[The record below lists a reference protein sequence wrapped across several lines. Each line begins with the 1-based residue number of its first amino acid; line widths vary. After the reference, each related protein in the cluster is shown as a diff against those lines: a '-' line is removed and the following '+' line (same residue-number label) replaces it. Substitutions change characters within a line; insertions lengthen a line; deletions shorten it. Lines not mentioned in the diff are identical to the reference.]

1 MTRHQTLLSALIL
14 GGLTLLGQGP
24 DAASAER
31 PAIIT
36 VLPVDAIPAI
46 LQPTFVPA
54 SQARV
59 APETAMIGVVLQGE
73 AHAYAAWL
81 LNAHEIVN
89 DVVGGEAIATTW

>member
-1 MTRHQTLLSALIL
+1 MTGLFILLGTLLLWGICL
-14 GGLTLLGQGP
+14 FGP
-24 DAASAER
+24 AQSQATPEGA
-31 PAIIT
+31 AIIM
-36 VLPVDAIPAI
+36 VLPPDAIPAI

-59 APETAMIGVVLQGE
+59 APDAAMIGVVIE
-73 AHAYAAWL
+73 HDARAYSAWL